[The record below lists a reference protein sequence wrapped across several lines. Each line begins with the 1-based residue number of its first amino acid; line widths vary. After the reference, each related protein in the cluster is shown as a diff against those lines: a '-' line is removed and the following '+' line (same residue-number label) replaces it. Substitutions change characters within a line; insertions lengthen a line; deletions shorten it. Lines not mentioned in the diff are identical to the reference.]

1 MAENYQFPHEKLQV
15 WHSARA
21 LAKMVYDKI
30 AAFPK
35 HEQFGLTS
43 QLRRSSVSVMSNL
56 AEGSGRTSA
65 RDQAHFSQM
74 AYGSLLEL
82 DAQFQLS
89 VDLGFLDAYGYEEVR
104 AMIDDLAVKISAL
117 RTSQV
122 NRCK

>member
-21 LAKMVYDKI
+21 LAKIVYDKTT
-30 AAFPK
+30 AYPK

-43 QLRRSSVSVMSNL
+43 QLRRSSVWVMSNL

-65 RDQAHFSQM
+65 RDQVHFSQM
-74 AYGSLLEL
+74 AYSSLLEL
-82 DAQFQLS
+82 DAQLQLS
-89 VDLGFLDAYGYEEVR
+89 VDLGFLDDDGYEEVR
-104 AMIDDLAVKISAL
+104 AMIDDLARKISAL